1 MKILTTSRASRAA
14 AAVGLLSILPS
25 SWAAI
30 TGTTGNVSV
39 VPAPASVAAG
49 AVENNTTIGAFDE
62 RQRRVLTQPLS
73 LDITAVGN
81 YNAGNPGLTPGTVP
95 AGTTINSHF
104 LHADIIGA
112 GPITLNGTIT
122 FDQPILGIEI
132 IDASLDAT
140 DNPLGA
146 NGTTYATGTP
156 DRGLDF
162 PSGDQIALLP
172 GRRDIQI
179 SYDVFSVADQIRVI
193 TAADPTPP
201 GMTFSMD
208 FQGPSRGVAGPWGI
222 PVFEGDILTPS
233 ARPPLGPWRPELLPP
248 TPPGPVI
255 RSASGPGFDLGLVP
269 GPAGITEVDA
279 LSYGRDSGTRLRFSV
294 DEWAI
299 GLGGAVN
306 GVIDEQTL
314 PFPVAEA
321 AADTFTYLSDIFAP
335 TLAGNVIF
343 TDGNGDTRPGVG
355 LIEPNIAGAGQ
366 PDSGDNLDAV
376 DMQTVAQQL
385 TGPVFVS
392 LDSAFTDPLE
402 GNLANSGTAQANG
415 FVGGDVIVIT
425 DTVFGPSPNLFI
437 SANQLGLDRVQ
448 NTERDSDDLDALV
461 LNQNGDGVWAPE
473 VGDFSDGSDWILF
486 SVRRGSA
493 VIGRPDSRLGIPI
506 DAGDV
511 LTIPVPGGSP
521 FPAIVVRA
529 EALGL
534 QSFREDPL
542 CGTTAQMDVSAG
554 CDEVDAL
561 DTYESANL
569 DTDGDGF
576 FDDVDNCVIV
586 ANPGQFDADGDGY
599 GNRCDPDFDN
609 DCVVSFPDLGLF
621 RTAIFSGNPL
631 FDLNADG
638 VVNFADLGILRT
650 LFFQPPGPGLGI
662 CP

>member
-1 MKILTTSRASRAA
+1 MKTLRTRPACCLATVAGILSLAPAS
-14 AAVGLLSILPS
+14 L
-25 SWAAI
+25 AAI
-30 TGTTGNVSV
+30 TATTGNITV
-39 VPAPASVAAG
+39 VPAPASVAVG
-49 AVENNTTIGAFDE
+49 AIENNTTIGAFDE
-62 RQRRVLTQPLS
+62 RQRRVLTQPLN

-81 YNAGNPGLTPGTVP
+81 YDSGKPALTPGTVP

-112 GPITLNGTIT
+112 GPITLSGTIT

-132 IDASLDAT
+132 TDGALDVT

-146 NGTTYATGTP
+146 PGTTYATGTA

-162 PSGDQIALLP
+162 SLGDKIALMP

-179 SYDVFSVADQIRVI
+179 SVDVLNIADQIRIV
-193 TAADPTPP
+193 TAGNPTPP

-208 FQGPSRGVAGPWGI
+208 FQGPSRGVAGPWGT

-233 ARPPLGPWRPELLPP
+233 ARPPLGPWRPEILPP

-255 RSASGPGFDLGLVP
+255 QSAAGPGFDLGLTP
-269 GPAGITEVDA
+269 TPMGITEVDA
-279 LSYGRDSGTRLRFSV
+279 LSYGVDSGSRLRFSV
-294 DEWAI
+294 DEWAS

-306 GVIDEQTL
+306 GVMDEQFP

-321 AADTFTYLSDIFAP
+321 AADTFTYVSDVFAP
-335 TLAGNVIF
+335 TLMGNVVF
-343 TDGNGDTRPGVG
+343 TDGNGDTRRGVG
-355 LIEPNIAGAGQ
+355 LVEPNFAVAGL

-376 DMQTVAQQL
+376 DTQTGAQQL

-392 LDSAFTDPLE
+392 LDAAFTDPLE
-402 GNLANSGTAQANG
+402 GGAANSGTAQANG
-415 FVGGDVIVIT
+415 FVGGDVVVVT
-425 DTVFGPSPNLFI
+425 DTVFGPTPNLFI

-448 NTERDSDDLDALV
+448 GAGPDSDDLDALV
-461 LNQNGDGVWAPE
+461 LSQNGDGVWAPE
-473 VGDFSDGSDWILF
+473 PGDFSDGNDWILF

-511 LTIPVPGGSP
+511 LTAPVPGGSP

-534 QSFREDPL
+534 NSFRAEPL
-542 CGTTAQMDVSAG
+542 CGTTPNMDVSIG
-554 CDEVDAL
+554 CDELDAL
-561 DTYESANL
+561 DTYESANI

-576 FDDVDNCVIV
+576 FDDVDNCALVF
-586 ANPGQFDADGDGY
+586 NPAQIDADGDGY
-599 GNRCDPDFDN
+599 GNVCDADFNN
-609 DCVVSFPDLGLF
+609 DCQTSIVDLGLF
-621 RTAIFSGNPL
+621 RINFFGANPV
-631 FDLNADG
+631 FDLNSDG
-638 VVNFADLGILRT
+638 AVNFADLGILRG